1 MKNSMKNYFENWRE
15 FALSSMAVNN
25 RKTIYLIIT
34 ILIIGGLSAYK
45 NMPRESFPQIQV
57 PEIYVNVPY
66 PGNSPEIITD
76 KIIKPFEKELNKLK
90 GIENISSTA
99 IQDFGIVKIEF
110 DFGITPKE
118 AKRAVEEALSDAR
131 STKTFAQ
138 DLPVEPTIQEIDVN
152 EFPIININL
161 SGEYPVDILKQKAEL
176 LKDKIESISE
186 INAVDIRGVQEK
198 KVKIEIRKFDAE
210 SKRVSFGDIE
220 SAIQS
225 ENTTI
230 GAGNL
235 KIDGIDN
242 FLIIEGK
249 FKNYMDL
256 EDLVIKHE
264 NQDNVYLRDVAD
276 ISFTDAD
283 TTSYARQNNQ
293 PVVMLDVKKRAGANI
308 INAIDQIKV
317 VVEGLQKSF
326 PKNMKLTYTN
336 DQSIMIRSQ
345 ISNLENSIVFGVILV
360 VFVLLF
366 FLGLRNAL
374 FVGIAIPF
382 SMFLSFILLN
392 AAGVSLNIMV
402 LFSLVLALGML
413 VDNGIVVVENVYR
426 LMDEGLSA
434 IEATKKGI
442 GEVAWP
448 IIASTATTLAAFVP
462 LALWPGIIGEFMQYL
477 PITLMIVLGSSLFV
491 ALVITPV
498 LLAVLMRVEGK
509 KRNRKKILKVFLVF
523 VLLGIVFNLL
533 SINGLGNLFVITGIL
548 ILINGTLL
556 APGTLWFQNT
566 FLPKLETYYQ
576 KLLNW
581 MLYKKRPLWVVLGT
595 FFTLFL
601 SFVLTA
607 VFPPKVL
614 FFPENQPNYINV
626 FVELPVGTNI
636 AQTNATTLEIKKA
649 IDNAL
654 NTPIDNSDTLTYLNA
669 ADIEII
675 EEKIISTP
683 FVESIIEQVGKG
695 TSDPNSGPSYGETP
709 NKSRITVSFCE
720 FSHRKGLNTS
730 KVKQLIEKV
739 LIGNFHADITII
751 VDKEQSG
758 PPQKP
763 PVNIEITGSENYGDL
778 TRKAESIQQFLIK
791 KNISG
796 IQKLKL
802 DVEVN
807 KAEIQIN
814 INREYAKRVGLS
826 TGQIAQSIR
835 TSLFGKDV
843 STYNYNE
850 EDYDINIRFNNKD
863 RNSMS
868 SILQQKIMF
877 MNNMGKK
884 LSIPI
889 SAVVKDIKIINK
901 HAAVIRKNQKNT
913 VTVFTG
919 VQEGYNPN
927 EVTSVV
933 KKHLED
939 FDDSKQGRLFLAEG
953 FKYKFTGQM
962 EDQEKELAFLST
974 ALLFAVFLI
983 LLILVTQFNAF
994 SSPII
999 ILSSVVL
1006 SLAGV
1011 FLGIVISRNDFVI
1024 IMTMIGIISLAGIVV
1039 NNAIVLVDYTNLIRK
1054 RKRKEIGLS
1063 SNDLIPHEEFKI
1075 SVIEGGKTRLRPV
1088 LLTAI
1093 TTILGLFP
1101 LASGM
1106 NINFFTL
1113 VTSWDPQI
1121 FFGGDN
1127 VIFFKPMS
1135 LAIIYGLTFAT
1146 FLTLVVVPIMYY
1158 CLYRFKVALYK
1169 KMNWSIKIELK

>member
-1 MKNSMKNYFENWRE
+1 MRKKIDQWRE
-15 FALSSMAVNN
+15 FGLSSLAVNN
-25 RKTIYLIIT
+25 RKTVYLIIT
-34 ILIIGGLSAYK
+34 IFLIGGISAYK

-66 PGNSPEIITD
+66 PGNSPEIIAD

-90 GIENISSTA
+90 GIEKITSTA
-99 IQDFGIVKIEF
+99 TQDFGILKIEF
-110 DFGITPKE
+110 DFAVTPKD
-118 AKRAVEEALSDAR
+118 AKRAVEEALTDAR

-161 SGEYPVDILKQKAEL
+161 SGEYPVDILKEKAEL
-176 LKDKIESISE
+176 IKERLESISE
-186 INAVDIRGVQEK
+186 INAVEIRGVQEK

-210 SKRVSFGDIE
+210 ANRVSFGDIE

-235 KIDGIDN
+235 KVDGIDN
-242 FLIIEGK
+242 FIIIDGK
-249 FKNYMDL
+249 FKDFDDL
-256 EDLVIKHE
+256 NSLVVKHE
-264 NQDNVYLRDVAD
+264 DNDNVYLRDVANV
-276 ISFTDAD
+276 SFSDAD
-283 TTSYARQNNQ
+283 TTSYARQNSQ
-293 PVVMLDVKKRAGANI
+293 PVVMLDVKKRAGENI
-308 INAIDQIKV
+308 INAIDKLKLEIEKL
-317 VVEGLQKSF
+317 EKSF
-326 PKNMKLTYTN
+326 PSDMRLTYTN
-336 DQSIMIRSQ
+336 DQSVMIRSQ
-345 ISNLENSIVFGVILV
+345 VSNLENSIVFGVVLV

-392 AAGVSLNIMV
+392 SAGVSLNIMV

-426 LMDEGLSA
+426 LMDDGLNA
-434 IEATKKGI
+434 FEATKKGI

-498 LLAVLMRVEGK
+498 LLAVLMKVENDNK
-509 KRNRKKILKVFLVF
+509 STKRLLKSFA
-523 VLLGIVFNLL
+523 VLIVAGITMLFIGQN
-533 SINGLGNLFVITGIL
+533 SLGNLSLIIAGLVILNGFVFS
-548 ILINGTLL
+548 
-556 APGTLWFQNT
+556 PGTLWFQNS
-566 FLPKLETYYQ
+566 FLPRLEFGYQ
-576 KLLNW
+576 KFLKLV
-581 MLYKKRPLWVVLGT
+581 LYKKRPIWVILGT
-595 FFTLFL
+595 FFTLIL
-601 SFVLTA
+601 SFILTGL
-607 VFPPKVL
+607 FPPKVL

-636 AQTNATTLEIKKA
+636 SETNAATVSITKEISRVLSQPISN
-649 IDNAL
+649 IDSL
-654 NTPIDNSDTLTYLNA
+654 SYLDA
-669 ADIEII
+669 SDIEVINNKTII
-675 EEKIISTP
+675 TP

-695 TSDPNSGPSYGETP
+695 TSDPNSGPSFGETP
-709 NKSRITVSFCE
+709 NKARITISFCE

-730 KVKQLIEKV
+730 KVKSLIEKS
-739 LIGNFHADITII
+739 LQGKFHADITIV

-758 PPQKP
+758 PPQQP
-763 PVNIEITGSENYGDL
+763 PINIEITGSTDYSEL
-778 TRKAESIQQFLIK
+778 TKRAEILQQFLIK
-791 KNISG
+791 KSIEG
-796 IQKLKL
+796 VQRLKL

-807 KAEIQIN
+807 KSEIQVD

-843 STYNYNE
+843 SNYNFND
-850 EDYDINIRFNNKD
+850 EDYDINIRYNEKNRRD
-863 RNSMS
+863 IS
-868 SILQQKIMF
+868 SILEQKIMF
-877 MNNMGKK
+877 MNNRGVN
-884 LSIPI
+884 LSVPI
-889 SAVVKDIKIINK
+889 SAVVKNIKKINK
-901 HAAVIRKNQKNT
+901 YAAVVRKNQNNT
-913 VTVFTG
+913 VTVFSG
-919 VQEGYNPN
+919 VQEGYNANEIISIVKDCLVEFNNTPN
-927 EVTSVV
+927 G
-933 KKHLED
+933 ED
-939 FDDSKQGRLFLAEG
+939 FTKDG
-953 FKYKFTGQM
+953 FSYKFTGQM
-962 EDQEKELAFLST
+962 EDQEKELAFLSS

-994 SSPII
+994 SSPVI

-1054 RKRKEIGLS
+1054 RKRKELQLEVEEII
-1063 SNDLIPHEEFKI
+1063 SNEDFK
-1075 SVIEGGKTRLRPV
+1075 SAVIEGGKTRLRPV

-1101 LASGM
+1101 LASGL

-1113 VTSWDPQI
+1113 VSEWDPQV

-1158 CLYRFKVALYK
+1158 TIYRFKIWLFK
-1169 KMNWSIKIELK
+1169 KMGWSVKIEL

>member
-1 MKNSMKNYFENWRE
+1 MRKKIDQWRE
-15 FALSSMAVNN
+15 FGLSSLAVNN
-25 RKTIYLIIT
+25 RKTVYLIIT
-34 ILIIGGLSAYK
+34 IFLIGGISAYK

-66 PGNSPEIITD
+66 PGNSPEIIAD

-90 GIENISSTA
+90 GIEKITSTA
-99 IQDFGIVKIEF
+99 TQDFGILKIEF
-110 DFGITPKE
+110 DFAVTPKD
-118 AKRAVEEALSDAR
+118 AKRAVEEALTDAR
-131 STKTFAQ
+131 SAKTFAQ

-161 SGEYPVDILKQKAEL
+161 SGEYPVDILKEKAEL
-176 LKDKIESISE
+176 IKERLESISE
-186 INAVDIRGVQEK
+186 INAVEIRGVQEK

-210 SKRVSFGDIE
+210 ANRVSFGDIE

-242 FLIIEGK
+242 FIIIDGK
-249 FKNYMDL
+249 FKDFDDL
-256 EDLVIKHE
+256 NSLVVKHE
-264 NQDNVYLRDVAD
+264 DNDNVYLRDVANV
-276 ISFTDAD
+276 SFSDAD
-283 TTSYARQNNQ
+283 TTSYARQNSQ
-293 PVVMLDVKKRAGANI
+293 PVVMLDVKKRAGENI
-308 INAIDQIKV
+308 INAIDKLKLEIGRL
-317 VVEGLQKSF
+317 EKSF
-326 PKNMKLTYTN
+326 PSDMRLTYTN
-336 DQSIMIRSQ
+336 DQSVMIRSQ
-345 ISNLENSIVFGVILV
+345 VSNLENSIVFGVLLV

-392 AAGVSLNIMV
+392 SAGVSLNIMV

-426 LMDEGLSA
+426 LMDDGLNA
-434 IEATKKGI
+434 FEATKKGI

-498 LLAVLMRVEGK
+498 LLAVLMKVESDNK
-509 KRNRKKILKVFLVF
+509 NTKRLLKNFAVLVIA
-523 VLLGIVFNLL
+523 GIIML
-533 SINGLGNLFVITGIL
+533 SIGQNSLGNLSLIIAGLVILNGFVFS
-548 ILINGTLL
+548 
-556 APGTLWFQNT
+556 PGTLWFQNS
-566 FLPKLETYYQ
+566 FLPRLEFGYQ
-576 KLLNW
+576 KFLKLV
-581 MLYKKRPLWVVLGT
+581 LHKKRPIWVILGT
-595 FFTLFL
+595 FFTLIL
-601 SFVLTA
+601 SFILTGL
-607 VFPPKVL
+607 FPPKVL

-636 AQTNATTLEIKKA
+636 SETNAATVSIKKEISRVLSQPISK
-649 IDNAL
+649 IDSL
-654 NTPIDNSDTLTYLNA
+654 SYLDA
-669 ADIEII
+669 RDIEVINNKTII
-675 EEKIISTP
+675 TP

-695 TSDPNSGPSYGETP
+695 TSDPNSGPSFGETP
-709 NKSRITVSFCE
+709 NKARITISFCE

-730 KVKQLIEKV
+730 KVKSLIEKS
-739 LIGNFHADITII
+739 LQGKFHADITIV

-758 PPQKP
+758 PPQQP
-763 PVNIEITGSENYGDL
+763 PINIEITGSTDYSEL
-778 TRKAESIQQFLIK
+778 TKRAEILQQFLIK
-791 KNISG
+791 KSIEG
-796 IQKLKL
+796 VQRLKL

-807 KAEIQIN
+807 KSEIQVDV
-814 INREYAKRVGLS
+814 NREYAKRVGLS

-843 STYNYNE
+843 SNYNFND
-850 EDYDINIRFNNKD
+850 EDYDINIRYNEKNRRD
-863 RNSMS
+863 IS
-868 SILQQKIMF
+868 SILEQKIMF
-877 MNNMGKK
+877 MNNRGVK
-884 LSIPI
+884 LSVPI
-889 SAVVKDIKIINK
+889 SAVVKNIKKINK
-901 HAAVIRKNQKNT
+901 YAAVVRKNQNNT
-913 VTVFTG
+913 VTVFSG
-919 VQEGYNPN
+919 VQEGYNANEIISIVKDYLVEFNNTPN
-927 EVTSVV
+927 G
-933 KKHLED
+933 ED
-939 FDDSKQGRLFLAEG
+939 FTKDG
-953 FKYKFTGQM
+953 FSYKFTGQM
-962 EDQEKELAFLST
+962 EDQEKELAFLSS

-994 SSPII
+994 SSPVI

-1054 RKRKEIGLS
+1054 RKRKELQLEVEEII
-1063 SNDLIPHEEFKI
+1063 SNEDFKNA
-1075 SVIEGGKTRLRPV
+1075 VIEGGKTRLRPV

-1101 LASGM
+1101 LASGL

-1113 VTSWDPQI
+1113 VSEGDPQV

-1158 CLYRFKVALYK
+1158 TIYRFKIWLFK
-1169 KMNWSIKIELK
+1169 KMGWSVKIEL

>member
-1 MKNSMKNYFENWRE
+1 MTKQINKWKE
-15 FALSSMAVNN
+15 FALSSAAVNN
-25 RKTIYLIIT
+25 RKTVYLVII
-34 ILIIGGLSAYK
+34 ILLLGGISAYK

-57 PEIYVNVPY
+57 PEIYVNIPY

-90 GIENISSTA
+90 GIEKITSTA
-99 IQDFGIVKIEF
+99 TQDFGVLKIEF
-110 DFGITPKE
+110 DFAITPKE
-118 AKRAVEEALSDAR
+118 AKRAVEEALTDAR

-152 EFPIININL
+152 EFPIINVNL
-161 SGEYPVDILKQKAEL
+161 SGEYPVDILKEKADL
-176 LKDKIESISE
+176 IKDKLEAISE

-210 SKRVSFGDIE
+210 ANRISFSDVE
-220 SAIQS
+220 SAIQG

-235 KIDGIDN
+235 QIDGVDN
-242 FLIIEGK
+242 FIIIDGK
-249 FKNYMDL
+249 FKDFKDL
-256 EDLVIKHE
+256 DNLVVKHE
-264 NQDNVYLRDVAD
+264 NNDNVYLRDIAN
-276 ISFTDAD
+276 ISFSDSD
-283 TTSYARQNNQ
+283 TTSYARQNGQ
-293 PVVMLDVKKRAGANI
+293 PVVMLDIKKRAGENI
-308 INAIDQIKV
+308 INAIDKLKIV
-317 VVEGLQKSF
+317 VKDLQKEF
-326 PKNMKLTYTN
+326 PADMILTYTN
-336 DQSIMIRSQ
+336 DQSVMIRSQ
-345 ISNLENSIVFGVILV
+345 VSNLENSIVFGVILV

-392 AAGVSLNIMV
+392 SAGVSLNIMV

-426 LMDEGLSA
+426 LMDEGFGA
-434 IEATKKGI
+434 FEATKKGI

-498 LLAVLMRVEGK
+498 LLAILMKIDKGE
-509 KRNRKKILKVFLVF
+509 RNVKGIIKTFAAFVIL
-523 VLLGIVFNLL
+523 GTL
-533 SINGLGNLFVITGIL
+533 SIISGFNSFGNLSLIVGVL
-548 ILINGTLL
+548 ILLNGIIFS
-556 APGTLWFQNT
+556 PGTVWFQNN
-566 FLPKLETYYQ
+566 FLPKLESGYQ
-576 KLLNW
+576 TFLKWVLH
-581 MLYKKRPLWVVLGT
+581 KKRPIWMILGT
-595 FFTLFL
+595 FFTLIL
-601 SFVLTA
+601 SFVLTGF
-607 VFPPKVL
+607 FPPKVL

-636 AQTNATTLEIKKA
+636 SKTNQATKDIKKE
-649 IDNAL
+649 ITMAL
-654 NTPIDNSDTLTYLNA
+654 SQPISAKDTLTYLDAVDVEVLENKT
-669 ADIEII
+669 IR
-675 EEKIISTP
+675 TP

-695 TSDPNSGPSYGETP
+695 TSDPNSGPSFGETP
-709 NKSRITVSFCE
+709 NKARITISFCE

-730 KVKQLIEKV
+730 NVKSLVEKS
-739 LIGNFHADITII
+739 LKDKFHADITIV

-758 PPQKP
+758 PPQQP
-763 PVNIEITGSENYGDL
+763 PVNIEITGSQDYGEL
-778 TRKAESIQQFLIK
+778 TQKAELLQQYLIK
-791 KNISG
+791 KNIG
-796 IQKLKL
+796 GLQKLKL

-807 KAEIQIN
+807 KGEIQID
-814 INREYAKRVGLS
+814 INREYAKRVGIS
-826 TGQIAQSIR
+826 TSQIAQSIR

-843 STYNYNE
+843 STYNYND
-850 EDYDINIRFNNKD
+850 EDYDINIRFSEED
-863 RNSMS
+863 RQDVS
-868 SILQQKIMF
+868 SILEQKVMF
-877 MNNMGKK
+877 MNNRGVK

-889 SAVVKDIKIINK
+889 SSVVNNIKEINK
-901 HAAVIRKNQKNT
+901 YAAVIRKNQNNT
-913 VTVFTG
+913 VTVFSG
-919 VQEGYNPN
+919 VQEGYNAN
-927 EVTSVV
+927 EIIAVV
-933 KKHLED
+933 KKHLLE
-939 FDDSKQGRLFLAEG
+939 FNESKEG
-953 FKYKFTGQM
+953 ASFSKAGFSYKFTGQM
-962 EDQEKELAFLST
+962 EDQEKELAFLSS

-983 LLILVTQFNAF
+983 LLILVSQFNAF
-994 SSPII
+994 SSPVI

-1054 RKRKEIGLS
+1054 RKRKELGLGTL
-1063 SNDLIPHEEFKI
+1063 DLIPNEDFKNA
-1075 SVIEGGKTRLRPV
+1075 VIEGGRTRLRPV

-1101 LASGM
+1101 LASGL
-1106 NINFFTL
+1106 NINFFSL
-1113 VTSWDPQI
+1113 VSDWDPQI

-1158 CLYRFKVALYK
+1158 TIYRFKIWLFNK
-1169 KMNWSIKIELK
+1169 FNWAVKIEL

>member
-1 MKNSMKNYFENWRE
+1 MKEKFDKWRE
-15 FALSSMAVNN
+15 FGLSSLAVNN
-25 RKTIYLIIT
+25 RKTVYLIIT
-34 ILIIGGLSAYK
+34 IFLLGGISAYK

-66 PGNSPEIITD
+66 PGNSPEIIAD

-90 GIENISSTA
+90 GIEKITSTA
-99 IQDFGIVKIEF
+99 TQDFGILKIEF
-110 DFGITPKE
+110 DFAVSPKD

-161 SGEYPVDILKQKAEL
+161 SGDYPVDILKEKADLIKEKL
-176 LKDKIESISE
+176 ESISE
-186 INAVDIRGVQEK
+186 INAVEIRGVQEK

-210 SKRVSFGDIE
+210 AKVVSFGDIE

-242 FLIIEGK
+242 FIIIDGK
-249 FKNYMDL
+249 FKDFDDL
-256 EDLVIKHE
+256 NNLVVKHE
-264 NQDNVYLRDVAD
+264 NNDNVYLRDVAN
-276 ISFTDAD
+276 ISFSDAD
-283 TTSYARQNNQ
+283 TTSYARQNGQ
-293 PVVMLDVKKRAGANI
+293 PVVMLDVKKRAGENI
-308 INAIDQIKV
+308 INAIDKLKLDI
-317 VVEGLQKSF
+317 EELEMSF
-326 PKNMKLTYTN
+326 PSDMRLTYTN
-336 DQSIMIRSQ
+336 DQSVMIRSQ
-345 ISNLENSIVFGVILV
+345 VSNLENSIVFGVLLV

-392 AAGVSLNIMV
+392 SAGVSLNIMV

-426 LMDEGLSA
+426 LMDEGLNA
-434 IEATKKGI
+434 FEATKKGI

-498 LLAVLMRVEGK
+498 LLAVLM
-509 KRNRKKILKVFLVF
+509 KIDNDIKNTRGLLKSFAGLVIVGLIMLF
-523 VLLGIVFNLL
+523 VGQ
-533 SINGLGNLFVITGIL
+533 NGLGNLSLIIAGLIIL
-548 ILINGTLL
+548 NGFIFS
-556 APGTLWFQNT
+556 PGTKWFQNV
-566 FLPKLETYYQ
+566 FLPKLEVGYQ
-576 KLLNW
+576 KFLKW
-581 MLYKKRPLWVVLGT
+581 VLYKKRPIWVILGT
-595 FFTLFL
+595 FFTLIL
-601 SFVLTA
+601 SFILTGL
-607 VFPPKVL
+607 FPPKVL

-636 AQTNATTLEIKKA
+636 SETNAATVSIKKEISRVLSKPISNNDSLSYLDA
-649 IDNAL
+649 SDVEVIDDK
-654 NTPIDNSDTLTYLNA
+654 T
-669 ADIEII
+669 II
-675 EEKIISTP
+675 TP
-683 FVESIIEQVGKG
+683 FIESIIEQVGKG
-695 TSDPNSGPSYGETP
+695 TSDPNSGPSFGETP
-709 NKSRITVSFCE
+709 NKARITISFCE

-730 KVKQLIEKV
+730 KVKSLIEKS
-739 LIGNFHADITII
+739 LQGKFHADITIV

-758 PPQKP
+758 PPQQP
-763 PVNIEITGSENYGDL
+763 PVNIEITGSTDYSEL
-778 TRKAESIQQFLIK
+778 TKRAETLQQFLIK
-791 KNISG
+791 KNIEG
-796 IQKLKL
+796 VQKLKL

-807 KAEIQIN
+807 KSEIQIDV
-814 INREYAKRVGLS
+814 NREYAKRVGLS

-843 STYNYNE
+843 SNYNFND
-850 EDYDINIRFNNKD
+850 EDYDINIRYSEKD
-863 RNSMS
+863 RRDIS
-868 SILQQKIMF
+868 SILEQKIMF
-877 MNNMGKK
+877 MNNRGVK
-884 LSIPI
+884 LSVPI
-889 SAVVKDIKIINK
+889 SAVVKDIKKINK
-901 HAAVIRKNQKNT
+901 YAAVVRKNQNNT
-913 VTVFTG
+913 VTVFSG
-919 VQEGYNPN
+919 VQEGYNAN
-927 EVTSVV
+927 EIISVV
-933 KKHLED
+933 KGYLLEFNNSPNGED
-939 FDDSKQGRLFLAEG
+939 FTNDG
-953 FKYKFTGQM
+953 FRYKFTGQM
-962 EDQEKELAFLST
+962 EDQEKELAFLSS

-994 SSPII
+994 SSPVI

-1054 RKRKEIGLS
+1054 RKRKELNLENEEII
-1063 SNDLIPHEEFKI
+1063 SNEDFKS

-1101 LASGM
+1101 LASGL

-1113 VTSWDPQI
+1113 VSEWNPQI

-1158 CLYRFKVALYK
+1158 TIYRFKIWLFR
-1169 KMNWSIKIELK
+1169 KMDWSIKIEL